1 MKFLSYSAIAV
12 ALLVAP
18 SEAATSLRHHHHYGH
33 EFVSTLPDERP
44 HTPTESEIASLE
56 VARANAAKVKKNP

>member
-18 SEAATSLRHHHHYGH
+18 SEAATSLRHHHHFGH
-33 EFVSTLPDERP
+33 EFVSTLTDERP
-44 HTPTESEIASLE
+44 HTPTESEIATLE
-56 VARANAAKVKKNP
+56 SARANAAKVKKNP

>member
-18 SEAATSLRHHHHYGH
+18 SEAATSLRHHHHFGH

-44 HTPTESEIASLE
+44 HTPTESEIETLE
-56 VARANAAKVKKNP
+56 SARANAAKVKKNP

>member
-12 ALLVAP
+12 ALWVAP
-18 SEAATSLRHHHHYGH
+18 SEAATSLRHHHHFGH

-44 HTPTESEIASLE
+44 HTPTESEIATLE
-56 VARANAAKVKKNP
+56 SARANAAKVKKNP

>member
-18 SEAATSLRHHHHYGH
+18 SEAATSLRHHHHYEH
-33 EFVSTLPDERP
+33 QLISTLPDERP
-44 HTPTESEIASLE
+44 HTPTESEIATLE
-56 VARANAAKVKKNP
+56 AARAHAA

>member
-18 SEAATSLRHHHHYGH
+18 SEAATSLRHHHHFGH

-44 HTPTESEIASLE
+44 HTPTESEIATLE
-56 VARANAAKVKKNP
+56 SARANAAKVKKNP

>member
-18 SEAATSLRHHHHYGH
+18 SEAATSLRHHHHFGH